1 MKEYEPENEQNI
13 LGIKI
18 LNFFYSEC
26 KRKVFNFGISN
37 YRRNVSLED
46 VWLAQPPHQPEAQ

>member
-18 LNFFYSEC
+18 LNFFIASAKGKYSISALVIIVAMFLW
-26 KRKVFNFGISN
+26 KMFG
-37 YRRNVSLED
+37 
-46 VWLAQPPHQPEAQ
+46 